1 MNFTI
6 PTNITTKDELFKY
19 LKDNK
24 STIIQE
30 KKSANK
36 KCDVVSYQMPLVSTK
51 GDYESKEVAMTTDN
65 IETGFV
71 LLKFV
76 GNTTN
81 LLDSHMDVHIPKLW
95 NKTLADNEYF
105 LHLQEH
111 EMEFDKVIDSKMK
124 CSVKNVKWKSLGAP
138 YEGSTQALFGESLAP
153 VDRNEYMVE
162 QYKKG
167 YVTNHSVGMRYK
179 NVVMCV
185 NSEEK
190 YYVDEKA
197 NWDKYYPMVANKEK
211 ADECGYFF
219 AVLEAELIEISAVV
233 KGSNTIT
240 PTISVTE
247 SKVAGSTTT
256 TNIEPVKSTQKK
268 VDYSKLKFI

>member
-6 PTNITTKDELFKY
+6 PSNITTKNELFKY
-19 LKDNK
+19 LKENK

-36 KCDVVSYQMPLVSTK
+36 KCDVVSYQMPVVSK
-51 GDYESKEVAMTTDN
+51 KDYESKEVAMTTDN
-65 IETGFV
+65 IETGYV

-81 LLDSHMDVHIPKLW
+81 LMDSHMDVHIPKLW
-95 NKTLADNEYF
+95 NKTLSDNQYF

-111 EMEFDKVIDSKMK
+111 EMEFDKVIDNKMK
-124 CSVKNVKWKSLGAP
+124 CSVKNVSWASLGAP
-138 YEGSTQALFGESLAP
+138 YDGVTQALFGESLAP

-179 NVVMCV
+179 NIVMCV

-190 YYVDEKA
+190 YYAEEKA
-197 NWDKYYPMVANKEK
+197 NWDKYYSMIANKEV
-211 ADECGYFF
+211 ADENGYFF

-233 KGSNTIT
+233 RGSNTIT

-247 SKVAGSTTT
+247 SIEASMTTSN
-256 TNIEPVKSTQKK
+256 NIEPVKSTPKK
-268 VDYSKLKFI
+268 VDYSKVKFI

>member
-6 PTNITTKDELFKY
+6 PSNIATKNELFKH

-36 KCDVVSYQMPLVSTK
+36 KCDVVSYEMPLVTDKS
-51 GDYESKEVAMTTDN
+51 DYESKEMAIITDN
-65 IETGFV
+65 IETGYV
-71 LLKFV
+71 LLKIV

-81 LLDSHMDVHIPKLW
+81 LMDSHMDVHIPKLW

-111 EMEFDKVIDSKMK
+111 EMEFDKVINNKMK
-124 CSVKNVKWKSLGAP
+124 CSVKSISWKSLGAP
-138 YEGSTQALFGESLAP
+138 YDGKTQALIGESLAP
-153 VDRNEYMVE
+153 IDRNEYMVE
-162 QYKKG
+162 QYRKG
-167 YVTNHSVGMRYK
+167 YVDNHSVGMRYK
-179 NVVMCV
+179 NIVMCI

-190 YYVDEKA
+190 YYADEKS
-197 NWDKYYPMVANKEK
+197 NWDKYYTMIANKEK

-233 KGSNTIT
+233 KGSNVVT
-240 PTISVTE
+240 PTISITENKEADIVTS
-247 SKVAGSTTT
+247 SK
-256 TNIEPVKSTQKK
+256 IEPMQITQNKT
-268 VDYSKLKFI
+268 DYSKLKFI

>member
-6 PTNITTKDELFKY
+6 PSNITTKNELFKY

-36 KCDVVSYQMPLVSTK
+36 KCDVVNYQMPIVSK
-51 GDYESKEVAMTTDN
+51 KDYESKEVAITTDN
-65 IETGFV
+65 IQTGYV

-95 NKTLADNEYF
+95 NKTLSDNQYF

-124 CSVKNVKWKSLGAP
+124 CSVKNVSWESLGAS
-138 YEGSTQALFGESLAP
+138 YDGVTQALFGESLAP

-179 NVVMCV
+179 NIVMCV

-190 YYVDEKA
+190 YYSEEKA
-197 NWDKYYPMVANKEK
+197 NWDKYYSMIANKEV
-211 ADECGYFF
+211 ADENGYFF

-247 SKVAGSTTT
+247 SIEASMTTSN
-256 TNIEPVKSTQKK
+256 NIEPVKSTPKK
-268 VDYSKLKFI
+268 VDYSKVKFI